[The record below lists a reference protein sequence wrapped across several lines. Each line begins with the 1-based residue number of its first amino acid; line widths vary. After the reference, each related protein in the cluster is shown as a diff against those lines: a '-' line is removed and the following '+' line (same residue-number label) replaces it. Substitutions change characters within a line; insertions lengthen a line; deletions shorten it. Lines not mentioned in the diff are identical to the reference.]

1 MKKLVRG
8 FYGLGAL
15 LAMQH
20 TPYVFGQTTAPAA
33 AESSQAIIVTG
44 TRQQGLKA
52 IDSAA
57 PVQVLDSGSLERT
70 GQPDLIQS
78 IAQNIPSFQAQGFG
92 GDTANLTL
100 SIRLRGLSP
109 NNTLVLLNGKRRHGT
124 SNLAVLGGP
133 FQGGAS
139 ADLNFIPVAALE
151 RVEVL
156 QDGAAAQYGTD
167 AIAGVVNLI
176 MKKASSGG
184 SASLN
189 AGKYFDG
196 GGETGGAS
204 FNIGLSPADKSYINL
219 SAEARSHGHSFRGD
233 IDPRVIDPANIAAY
247 PVLTSIP
254 GYPYLNKIQGDAKY
268 QLYLFALNSG
278 FDLGGGTEFYTN
290 ATYGMK
296 KAEAYENYRMP
307 SRITGLYP
315 AGFYPKEKIDETD
328 YALTAGIK
336 GTLSGD
342 WRWDL
347 STTLGRD
354 LAKVY
359 TINSGNA
366 SLFADTGSSPT
377 NFYDGRFV
385 ATQWTSNFDLNKSVD
400 LGWAEPL
407 NIALGAE
414 MRQDK
419 YEIGAGDAA
428 SRYKEGGQS
437 FPGFALTDAGQHDR
451 KNYAFYLDLAS
462 TPIAKLQLDAAV
474 RYEHFSDF
482 GNTTVGKLTGRYDFT
497 PGFALRSTISS
508 GFRAPTL
515 AEEFYSATNVGPRTA
530 FVQLP
535 PNAPAA
541 KLVGVDGLKPEKSN
555 NYSIGAVFKPAPR
568 TTITVDAYQIEIS
581 DRIVGSGTLFG
592 TGGSTANSPAVRAA
606 IVANGNILD
615 PAVVQT
621 GINIFSNAVSTRNQG
636 LDFVATFGSDLG
648 GIGKV
653 DWTVAANFN
662 KVQVTKIN
670 IAPAQLLP
678 QTLLD
683 QTAISDLETASP
695 KWRLNLG
702 ALWRSG
708 AWTVNLRETIF
719 GTSSEWVQGDN
730 GPYYQNT
737 IGTKG
742 ITDLDVNY
750 KFTKAFSVSVGA
762 NNLFNTYPDKL
773 NPALVADWRSNGDN
787 SAVQKYPS
795 FSPFGINGGY
805 YYAKA
810 NYNF

>member
-1 MKKLVRG
+1 MKKFARSV
-8 FYGLGAL
+8 YGVGAL
-15 LAMQH
+15 LALQH
-20 TPYVFGQTTAPAA
+20 TPYVFGQTATAA
-33 AESSQAIIVTG
+33 AGPVETLIVTG
-44 TRQQGLKA
+44 TRQTGLKA

-57 PVQVLDSGSLERT
+57 PIQLLDSGSLERT
-70 GQPDLIQS
+70 GQPDLMQA
-78 IAQNIPSFQAQGFG
+78 IAQNIPSFQAQSFG

-109 NNTLVLLNGKRRHGT
+109 NNTLVLINGKRRHGT

-139 ADLNFIPVAALE
+139 ADLNFVPLAALE

-176 MKKASSGG
+176 MKKANKGG

-189 AGKYFDG
+189 AGKFFDG
-196 GGETGGAS
+196 GGETGGAT
-204 FNIGLSPADKSYINL
+204 FNIGLSPTDKSYLNL
-219 SAEARSHGHSFRGD
+219 TAETRSHGHTFRGD
-233 IDPRVIDPANIAAY
+233 IDPRVVDPANLAAY
-247 PVLTSIP
+247 PQLKTQP

-268 QLYLFALNSG
+268 KLNIFSVNTG
-278 FDLGGGTEFYTN
+278 FDLGNGIEAYANG
-290 ATYGMK
+290 TYGMK

-307 SRITGLYP
+307 SRIPGLYP
-315 AGFYPKEKIDETD
+315 NGFYPKEKIDETD
-328 YALTAGIK
+328 FAYTAGLK
-336 GTLSGD
+336 GILPGD

-347 STTLGRD
+347 STTYGRD
-354 LAKVY
+354 FAKIF
-359 TINSGNA
+359 TIDSGNA
-366 SLFADTGSSPT
+366 SLYADTGASPKD
-377 NFYDGRFV
+377 FYDGRFV
-385 ATQWTSNFDLNKSVD
+385 ASQSTTNFDLSKAVD

-407 NIALGAE
+407 NVAMGAE
-414 MRQDK
+414 YRKDK

-437 FPGFALTDAGQHDR
+437 FPGFALTDAGLHDR
-451 KNYAFYLDLAS
+451 SNYAYYLDLAS
-462 TPIAKLQLDAAV
+462 SPVAKLQLDAAV

-497 PGFALRSTISS
+497 PAVALRGTLSS

-515 AEEFYSATNVGPRTA
+515 AEQYYSATNVGPRTA

-535 PNAPAA
+535 PNSPAA

-555 NYSIGAVFKPAPR
+555 NYSIGAVFKPAAQA
-568 TTITVDAYQIEIS
+568 TITVDAYQIEIS
-581 DRIVGSGTLFG
+581 NRIVGSGTLFG
-592 TGGSTANSPAVRAA
+592 TGGSVYNSPAVRAA
-606 IVANGNILD
+606 ILANGNVLD

-636 LDFVATFGSDLG
+636 LDFVATFGSDFG
-648 GIGKV
+648 AVGKV
-653 DWTVAANFN
+653 DWTVAGNLN
-662 KVQVTKIN
+662 KVKVTKVN
-670 IAPAQLLP
+670 LAPSQLLP

-719 GTSSEWVQGDN
+719 GESSEWVQGDN
-730 GPYYQNT
+730 GPYYLNKVS
-737 IGTKG
+737 TKAV
-742 ITDLDVNY
+742 TDLDVNY
-750 KFTKAFSVSVGA
+750 KFTKSFSVSVGA
-762 NNLFNTYPDKL
+762 SNLFNTYPDKL
-773 NPALVADWRSNGDN
+773 NPDLVADWRSNGDN

-810 NYNF
+810 NLTF

>member
-1 MKKLVRG
+1 MKKFARG
-8 FYGLGAL
+8 VYGLGAL
-15 LAMQH
+15 MALQH
-20 TPYVFGQTTAPAA
+20 TPYVFGQTAA
-33 AESSQAIIVTG
+33 AAASAGAVETLIVTG
-44 TRQQGLKA
+44 TRQTGLKA

-57 PVQVLDSGSLERT
+57 PIQVLDSGSLERT
-70 GQPDLIQS
+70 GQPDLMQA
-78 IAQNIPSFQAQGFG
+78 IAQNIPSFQAQAFG

-124 SNLAVLGGP
+124 ANLAVLGGP
-133 FQGGAS
+133 FQGGAG
-139 ADLNFIPVAALE
+139 ADLNFVPLAAIE

-176 MKKASSGG
+176 MKKAKSGG

-196 GGETGGAS
+196 GGDTVGAS
-204 FNIGLSPADKSYINL
+204 FNVGLSPFDKSYLNL
-219 SAEARSHGHSFRGD
+219 SAETRSHGYSFRGD
-233 IDPRVIDPANIAAY
+233 VDPRVVDPDTVKAY
-247 PVLTSIP
+247 PVLTTIA

-268 QLYLFALNSG
+268 SLNIFALNSG
-278 FDLGGGTEFYTN
+278 VELGGGTEAYLN
-290 ATYGMK
+290 ATYGLK
-296 KAEAYENYRMP
+296 GAKAYENYRMP

-315 AGFYPKEKIDETD
+315 AGFYPKEKIDESD
-328 YALTAGIK
+328 YGLTAGIK
-336 GTLSGD
+336 GTLPGD

-354 LAKVY
+354 VAKVY
-359 TINSGNA
+359 TIDSGNA
-366 SLFADTGSSPT
+366 SLFADTGKSPT
-377 NFYDGRFV
+377 DFYDGRFV
-385 ATQWTSNFDLNKSVD
+385 ASQWTSNFDLGKAVD
-400 LGWAEPL
+400 IGWAEPL
-407 NIALGAE
+407 NVALGAE
-414 MRQDK
+414 MRKDK

-451 KNYAFYLDLAS
+451 SNYAVYLDLAS
-462 TPIAKLQLDAAV
+462 APVANLQLDAAV

-497 PGFALRSTISS
+497 PAVALRGTISS

-515 AEEFYSATNVGPRTA
+515 AEQYYSATNVGPRTA

-555 NYSIGAVFKPAPR
+555 NYSIGAVFKPAAK
-568 TTITVDAYQIEIS
+568 TTITVDAYQIEIT

-592 TGGSTANSPAVRAA
+592 TGGSVNSPAVRAA
-606 IVANGNILD
+606 IVANGNVLD

-636 LDFVATFGSDLG
+636 LDFVATFGSDFG
-648 GIGKV
+648 SVGKV
-653 DWTVAANFN
+653 DWTAAANLN
-662 KVQVTKIN
+662 KVKVTKIN
-670 IAPAQLLP
+670 LAPSQLLP

-695 KWRLNLG
+695 KWRVNLG

-708 AWTVNLRETIF
+708 DWTINLRETIF
-719 GTSSEWVQGDN
+719 GPSSEYGLSDS
-730 GPYYQNT
+730 GPYYLTT
-737 IGTKG
+737 ISTKA

-762 NNLFNTYPDKL
+762 NNLFNTYPNKM
-773 NPALVADWRSNGDN
+773 NPTLIADWRANLDN
-787 SAVQKYPS
+787 SAVQKYPG

>member
-1 MKKLVRG
+1 MKKFARSVCG
-8 FYGLGAL
+8 VGAL
-15 LAMQH
+15 LALQH
-20 TPYVFGQTTAPAA
+20 TPYVFGQTAA
-33 AESSQAIIVTG
+33 AAGPVETLIVTG
-44 TRQQGLKA
+44 TRQTGLKA

-57 PVQVLDSGSLERT
+57 PIQVLDSSSLERT
-70 GQPDLIQS
+70 GQTDLMQA
-78 IAQNIPSFQAQGFG
+78 IAQNIPSFQAQSIG

-109 NNTLVLLNGKRRHGT
+109 NNTLVLINGKRRHGT

-139 ADLNFIPVAALE
+139 ADLNFIPIAALE

-176 MKKASSGG
+176 MKKASKGG
-184 SASLN
+184 SATLN

-196 GGETGGAS
+196 GGETGGAM
-204 FNIGLSPADKSYINL
+204 FNIGLSPGEKSYVNL
-219 SAEARSHGHSFRGD
+219 TAETRAHGHSFRGD
-233 IDPRVIDPANIAAY
+233 TDPRVVDPATVAAY
-247 PVLTSIP
+247 PQLTSQP
-254 GYPYLNKIQGDAKY
+254 GYPNLNKIQGDAKY
-268 QLYLFALNSG
+268 KLNIFSLNSG
-278 FDLGGGTEFYTN
+278 FDVGGGIEVYGN

-307 SRITGLYP
+307 SRIPGLYP
-315 AGFYPKEKIDETD
+315 NGFYPKEKIDETD
-328 YALTAGIK
+328 FAYTAGIK
-336 GTLSGD
+336 GSLAGD

-347 STTLGRD
+347 STTYGRD

-359 TINSGNA
+359 TIDSGNA
-366 SLFADTGSSPT
+366 SLFTDTGASPKD
-377 NFYDGRFV
+377 FYDGRFV
-385 ATQWTSNFDLNKSVD
+385 ASQSTTNFDISKSAD
-400 LGWAEPL
+400 IGWAEPL
-407 NIALGAE
+407 NVAMGAE
-414 MRQDK
+414 FRKDK
-419 YEIGAGDAA
+419 YEIGAGDPA

-451 KNYAFYLDLAS
+451 TNYAYYLDLAS
-462 TPIAKLQLDAAV
+462 SPIAKLQLDAAA

-497 PGFALRSTISS
+497 PTMALRGTVST

-515 AEEFYSATNVGPRTA
+515 AEQYYSATNVGPRTA

-592 TGGSTANSPAVRAA
+592 TGGSVNSPAVRAA
-606 IVANGNILD
+606 IVANGNVLD

-653 DWTVAANFN
+653 DWTVAGNVN

-670 IAPAQLLP
+670 LAPTQLLP

-708 AWTVNLRETIF
+708 AWTVNLRETIY
-719 GTSSEWVQGDN
+719 GSSSEWVQGDN
-730 GPYYQNT
+730 GPYYLNT
-737 IGTKG
+737 VSTKA

-750 KFTKAFSVSVGA
+750 KFTKDFSVSVGA
-762 NNLFNTYPDKL
+762 NNLFNAYPNKL
-773 NPALVADWRSNGDN
+773 NPALVADWRSNLDN
-787 SAVQKYPS
+787 SAVQKYAG
-795 FSPFGINGGY
+795 FSPFGVNGGY

-810 NYNF
+810 NLTF

>member
-1 MKKLVRG
+1 MKKFARG
-8 FYGLGAL
+8 VYGLGAL

-20 TPYVFGQTTAPAA
+20 APYVFGQTAA
-33 AESSQAIIVTG
+33 AAGPVETLIVTG
-44 TRQQGLKA
+44 TRQTGLKA

-70 GQPDLIQS
+70 GQPDLMQA
-78 IAQNIPSFQAQGFG
+78 IAQNIPSFQAQSFG

-109 NNTLVLLNGKRRHGT
+109 NNTLVLINGKRRHGT

-139 ADLNFIPVAALE
+139 ADLNFIPIAALE

-176 MKKASSGG
+176 MKKASKGG
-184 SASLN
+184 TASLN

-196 GGETGGAS
+196 GGDTAGAS
-204 FNIGLSPADKSYINL
+204 FNIGLSPIEKSYLNL
-219 SAEARSHGHSFRGD
+219 TAETRSHGHSFRGD
-233 IDPRVIDPANIAAY
+233 IDPRVIDPATVAAY
-247 PVLTSIP
+247 PQLKTQP

-268 QLYLFALNSG
+268 KLNIFSLNTG
-278 FDLGGGTEFYTN
+278 YELGGGMELYAN
-290 ATYGMK
+290 ATYGLK
-296 KAEAYENYRMP
+296 KAQAYENYRMP
-307 SRITGLYP
+307 SRIPGLYP
-315 AGFYPKEKIDETD
+315 NGFYPKEKIDETD
-328 YALTAGIK
+328 FAYTAGIK
-336 GTLSGD
+336 GSLPGD

-347 STTLGRD
+347 STTFGRD
-354 LAKVY
+354 TAKIY
-359 TINSGNA
+359 TIDSANA
-366 SLFADTGSSPT
+366 SLFTDTGASPKD
-377 NFYDGRFV
+377 FYDGRFV
-385 ATQWTSNFDLNKSVD
+385 ASQSTTNFDLSKS
-400 LGWAEPL
+400 LEIGFAEPL
-407 NIALGAE
+407 NVAMGAE
-414 MRQDK
+414 VRKDK
-419 YEIGAGDAA
+419 YEIGAGDPA

-451 KNYAFYLDLAS
+451 SNYAYYLDLATS
-462 TPIAKLQLDAAV
+462 PIAKLQLDAAV

-497 PGFALRSTISS
+497 PAVALRGTIST

-515 AEEFYSATNVGPRTA
+515 AEQYYSATNVGPRTA

-541 KLVGVDGLKPEKSN
+541 KLVGVDGLQPEKST
-555 NYSIGAVFKPAPR
+555 NYSIGAVFKPAPK
-568 TTITVDAYQIEIS
+568 TTITVDAYQISIA

-592 TGGSTANSPAVRAA
+592 TGGSVNSPAVRAA
-606 IVANGNILD
+606 IVANGNVLD

-636 LDFVATFGSDLG
+636 LDLVATFGSDFG
-648 GIGKV
+648 GLGKV
-653 DWTVAANFN
+653 DWTVAGNLN
-662 KVQVTKIN
+662 KVTVTKIN
-670 IAPAQLLP
+670 LAPTQILP

-683 QTAISDLETASP
+683 KTAISDLETASP

-719 GTSSEWVQGDN
+719 GKSSEWVQGDN
-730 GPYYQNT
+730 GPYYENT
-737 IGTKG
+737 IGIKA

-750 KFTKAFSVSVGA
+750 KFSKAFSISVGA
-762 NNLFNTYPDKL
+762 NNLLNTYPDKL
-773 NPALVADWRSNGDN
+773 NPALVADWRSNLDN

-810 NYNF
+810 NYTF